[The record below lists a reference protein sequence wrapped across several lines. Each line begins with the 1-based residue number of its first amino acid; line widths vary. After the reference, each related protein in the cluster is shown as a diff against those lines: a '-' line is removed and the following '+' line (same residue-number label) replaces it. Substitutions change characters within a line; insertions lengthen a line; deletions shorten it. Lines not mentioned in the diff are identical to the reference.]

1 MVDNIEALIDA
12 ATTAGHAAIRWRE
25 AQPADRKDVPTTT
38 NPDGS
43 SVTEADRIAQH
54 EIQRMLVPLD
64 RDAVFLGEE
73 GECSKA
79 NLDAFPLDTRV
90 FVVDPI
96 DGTNS
101 FLDRK
106 PNWSVSIAYA
116 KIVADENLGKILQ
129 TCMAVVSAPAKGRLY
144 YADKSGA
151 TLKTGR
157 KRESLYVLPDTTG
170 LPTMTFYCKKI
181 SDTDET
187 EPRRLAM
194 KRASEDTSAYIQD
207 GEKGSPALSLAAAST
222 RPNNIVVTREDDPFQ
237 PITGGVLAPWDSL
250 AGRFI
255 YETAGGTYPSNA
267 DRHRNMRILGNLII
281 SIMAP
286 SQRLADNAAGALM
299 RAART

>member
-1 MVDNIEALIDA
+1 MIDNIDALIDA
-12 ATTAGHAAIRWRE
+12 ATTAGQAAIRWRE
-25 AQPADRKDVPTTT
+25 AQPADRKDDPTTT

-43 SVTEADRIAQH
+43 TVTEADRIAQH
-54 EIQRMLVPLD
+54 EIQRVLVPLD

-129 TCMAVVSAPAKGRLY
+129 TCMAVVYAPPKGRLY

-181 SDTDET
+181 SATDET

-194 KRASEDTSAYIQD
+194 KRAS
-207 GEKGSPALSLAAAST
+207 
-222 RPNNIVVTREDDPFQ
+222 
-237 PITGGVLAPWDSL
+237 
-250 AGRFI
+250 
-255 YETAGGTYPSNA
+255 
-267 DRHRNMRILGNLII
+267 
-281 SIMAP
+281 SI
-286 SQRLADNAAGALM
+286 G
-299 RAART
+299 

>member
-1 MVDNIEALIDA
+1 
-12 ATTAGHAAIRWRE
+12 
-25 AQPADRKDVPTTT
+25 
-38 NPDGS
+38 
-43 SVTEADRIAQH
+43 
-54 EIQRMLVPLD
+54 MLVPLD